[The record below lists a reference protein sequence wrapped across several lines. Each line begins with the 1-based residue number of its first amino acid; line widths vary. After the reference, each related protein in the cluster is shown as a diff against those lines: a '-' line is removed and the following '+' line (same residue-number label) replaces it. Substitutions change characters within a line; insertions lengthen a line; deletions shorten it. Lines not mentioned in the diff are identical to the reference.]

1 MKKIKILLSVACAS
15 IAFGSSAQD
24 FSLPQYAKWGDTPE
38 NRKENILANS
48 YLGESVNNRE
58 YNQAAGYFQHLIEQA
73 PTGSINIYIN
83 GGKLYKAKI
92 NAAKDPAQ
100 KRVFIDS
107 LMTVYDLRMKH
118 FPVYRNKKGMDLG
131 TAYVLD
137 IKARDMAVYLPMEN
151 ALVRETF
158 RAAIEAGGDQTKPD
172 LVVAYFADLCDD
184 YKNTDEVLADEVIAE
199 YDRLSAFF
207 AKNPMAVDEK
217 KQFETAFGLSGAAS
231 CDNLEKLYKD
241 RLAAAPADA
250 DLYAQAVALMARA
263 HCDSDFFI
271 ATTEHY
277 YELKHLSETAMLL
290 AEVFQKKGDFSDASK
305 YLNEALESETDTAQ
319 RQKLLV
325 RIAFLELVSNK
336 MSGAA
341 SAARQAR
348 DLDPEDGVPYFVL
361 AQCYASSAAVCD
373 GFSGQAAYWVAYDTM
388 AQAIELMQNNEEDA
402 KAYLSTAKQ
411 QLSVYRSHFP
421 TNEELFFNEVK
432 EGTRYTVGCGLA
444 SGIPTVARAR

>member
-1 MKKIKILLSVACAS
+1 MKNIKILLSLACATVV
-15 IAFGSSAQD
+15 FGSSAQD

-58 YNQAAGYFQHLIEQA
+58 YNQAAGYFQRLIEQA
-73 PTGSINIYIN
+73 PTGSVNIYIN

-92 NAAKDPAQ
+92 NAAKDAAQ
-100 KRVFIDS
+100 KRIFIDS

-118 FPVYRNKKGMDLG
+118 FPVYRSKRGQDLG

-137 IKARDMAVYLPMEN
+137 IKARDMAVYLPAEN
-151 ALVRETF
+151 ALVREAF

-199 YDRLSAFF
+199 YERLSAYF
-207 AKNPMAVDEK
+207 ANNPMAVDEK
-217 KQFETAFGLSGAAS
+217 KQFETTFGLSGAAS
-231 CDNLEKLYKD
+231 CENLEKLYKD
-241 RLAAAPADA
+241 RLAAAPEDA
-250 DLYAQAVALMARA
+250 DLYAQAVALMARQ
-263 HCDSDFFI
+263 HCDSEFFI
-271 ATTEHY
+271 ATAEHY
-277 YELKHLSETAMLL
+277 YGLKHLSETAMML
-290 AEVFQKKGDFSDASK
+290 AEVYQKKGNFSGASK
-305 YLNEALESETDTAQ
+305 YLSEALDAESDASQ

-325 RIAFLELVSNK
+325 RIAFLESVSNK
-336 MSGAA
+336 MAA
-341 SAARQAR
+341 AAAAARQAR
-348 DLDPEDGVPYFVL
+348 ELDPEDGVPYFIL

-373 GFSGQAAYWVAYDTM
+373 GFSGQAVYWVAYDTM
-388 AQAIELMQNNEEDA
+388 AQAIELLQNNEEDA
-402 KAYLSTAKQ
+402 KTYLTTAKQ
-411 QLSVYRSHFP
+411 LLSSYRSHFP

-444 SGIPTVARAR
+444 SGISTVARAR

>member
-1 MKKIKILLSVACAS
+1 MKNIKILLSLACATVV
-15 IAFGSSAQD
+15 FGSSAQD

-58 YNQAAGYFQHLIEQA
+58 YNQAAGYFQRLIEQA
-73 PTGSINIYIN
+73 PTGSVNIYIN

-92 NAAKDPAQ
+92 NAAKDAAQ
-100 KRVFIDS
+100 KRIFIDS

-118 FPVYRNKKGMDLG
+118 FPVYRSKRGQDLG

-137 IKARDMAVYLPMEN
+137 IKARDMAVYLPAEN
-151 ALVRETF
+151 ALVREAF

-199 YDRLSAFF
+199 YERLSAYF
-207 AKNPMAVDEK
+207 ANNPMAVDEK
-217 KQFETAFGLSGAAS
+217 KQFETTFGLSGAAS
-231 CDNLEKLYKD
+231 CENLEKLYKD
-241 RLAAAPADA
+241 RLAAAPEDA
-250 DLYAQAVALMARA
+250 DLYAQAVALMARQ
-263 HCDSDFFI
+263 HCDSEFFI
-271 ATTEHY
+271 ATAEHY
-277 YELKHLSETAMLL
+277 YGLKHLSETAMML
-290 AEVFQKKGDFSDASK
+290 AEVYQKKGNFSGASK
-305 YLNEALESETDTAQ
+305 YLSEALDAESDASQ

-325 RIAFLELVSNK
+325 RIAFLESVSNK
-336 MSGAA
+336 MAA
-341 SAARQAR
+341 AAAAARQAR
-348 DLDPEDGVPYFVL
+348 ELDPKDGVPYFIL

-373 GFSGQAAYWVAYDTM
+373 GFSGQAVYWVAYDTM
-388 AQAIELMQNNEEDA
+388 AQAIELLQNNEEDA
-402 KAYLSTAKQ
+402 KTYLTTAKQ
-411 QLSVYRSHFP
+411 LLSSYRSHFP

-444 SGIPTVARAR
+444 SGISTVARAR